1 MIIDANAAITLPE
14 KRPEKF
20 SVFEGDSN
28 PRRLRYRF
36 NALPTEL
43 LKPRGSGR
51 VWIGPFFIYVQ
62 WTNTLECLMYLSSN
76 RD

>member
-1 MIIDANAAITLPE
+1 MIIDANAAITLLE

-43 LKPRGSGR
+43 SKPRGSGR
-51 VWIGPFFIYVQ
+51 VWIGPFFMFSGS
-62 WTNTLECLMYLSSN
+62 NTRECLMYLSSN